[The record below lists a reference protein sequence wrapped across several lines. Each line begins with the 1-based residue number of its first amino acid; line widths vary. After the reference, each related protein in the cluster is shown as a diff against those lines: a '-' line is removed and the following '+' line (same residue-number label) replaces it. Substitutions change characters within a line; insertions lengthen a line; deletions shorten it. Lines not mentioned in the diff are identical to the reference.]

1 MVYDEYKKIINRYV
15 ISSSSG
21 GSVKL
26 HKKSVALKS
35 FEYLLLIELIG
46 HPGSQNSSSGIDYVT
61 DSAID
66 FGNKK
71 TRNQGLGNGMKE
83 FTMLKLLLDPNQI
96 VQAAEIRQ
104 DLPAVVR
111 RWVCQ

>member
-15 ISSSSG
+15 ISSTSG

-26 HKKSVALKS
+26 HKKPIALKS

-46 HPGSQNSSSGIDYVT
+46 FSSSYNTGSGIDT
-61 DSAID
+61 AADAAISS
-66 FGNKK
+66 GNKK
-71 TRNQGLGNGMKE
+71 PRQTSGNGMKE
-83 FTMLKLLLDPNQI
+83 FSMMKLLLDPNLI
-96 VQAAEIRQ
+96 VQAASSRQ
-104 DLPAVVR
+104 DLPVVVK